1 MTTQKAFFKG
11 YKIEF
16 DLKSNRFNIYK
27 NEKLVDTALDL
38 RSSMKAVERLEKLE
52 KKK

>member
-16 DLKSNRFNIYK
+16 DVKTNRFNIYS
-27 NEKLVDTALDL
+27 NEQIVDTALDL
-38 RSSMKAVERLEKLE
+38 KSAMKAIDRLEKFGR
-52 KKK
+52 KK

>member
-16 DLKSNRFNIYK
+16 DVKTNRFNIYSE
-27 NEKLVDTALDL
+27 NRLVDTALDL
-38 RSSMKAVERLEKLE
+38 KSAMKTIDRLEKLGM
-52 KKK
+52 KR